1 MSMLREI
8 QDAFADALLDVH
20 RPPPSALTANRS
32 GSSPIR
38 RFAVYRNNVAMS
50 LTEILEAYFP
60 VVQRLLG
67 VEFFRAVVRE
77 FIIKHPPKSPILS
90 RYGEDLPAF
99 LARFEPVAD
108 LYYLPDVALMEWLQ
122 LRAYHAA
129 DARTI
134 NAERLSRLDAGQVA
148 NMRLVFHP
156 AARFLSSR
164 YPIFS
169 IWRTNTFD
177 AHVVPLGQEAGPE
190 AVLIVRPQ
198 LEVRTLLLPKGG
210 DVFLALL
217 LSGATIADAF
227 ERAAE
232 TEPDFDLTA
241 ILSALI
247 ELGALCD
254 IDTTP
259 HSAGG
264 ISQQGTRS

>member
-1 MSMLREI
+1 VSTLLEI
-8 QDAFADALLDVH
+8 QDAFAEALIDVH
-20 RPPPSALTANRS
+20 RPPPSTLTANRN

-38 RFAVYRNNVAMS
+38 RFGVYRNNVAMS

-77 FIIKHPPKSPILS
+77 FIIKHPPDSPILS
-90 RYGEDLPAF
+90 WYGEDLPAF
-99 LARFEPVAD
+99 LTRFEPVAD
-108 LYYLPDVALMEWLQ
+108 LPYLPDVASMEWLQ

-129 DARTI
+129 DAVPLD
-134 NAERLSRLDAGQVA
+134 AERLSRMDSSQVA
-148 NMRLVFHP
+148 NIRLVFHP
-156 AARFLSSR
+156 AARFLCSR
-164 YPIFS
+164 HPIFS

-190 AVLIVRPQ
+190 AVLIVRQQ
-198 LEVRTLLLPKGG
+198 LEVRTLLLPKGA
-210 DVFLALL
+210 DVFLAAL

-264 ISQQGTRS
+264 ISQPGTRS